1 MKSNRRQAASAW
13 TFVVVATTGLLT
25 HVKPALAEFQIQEA
39 GIEKG
44 EAEVE
49 YRGAYH
55 WGVPQVTD
63 INENANDLVQSHE
76 VELSYGLTNWW
87 LLQFT
92 MGFDQPLAENLQS
105 SDVEIETEFALIKR
119 EGDGIALSFQGG
131 YQKALN
137 SGADEIGFGPIVELA
152 SGNLLITLNPLFTGQ
167 VGPKRDT
174 DSLGFEY
181 GWRAEYEFA
190 KHWGFG
196 VEMFGQIEDLSNTG
210 SFNDQNHSLG
220 PTLFFDPGKD
230 DQGKKGGDA
239 EEKDAGPP
247 QMEFSLN
254 IGVQFGL
261 TDAASD
267 AALKFQGSMSF

>member
-137 SGADEIGFGPIVELA
+137 SDADDWLRPDCRAGERKPTDHAQPSLHR
-152 SGNLLITLNPLFTGQ
+152 SGRT
-167 VGPKRDT
+167 R
-174 DSLGFEY
+174 
-181 GWRAEYEFA
+181 
-190 KHWGFG
+190 
-196 VEMFGQIEDLSNTG
+196 
-210 SFNDQNHSLG
+210 
-220 PTLFFDPGKD
+220 PGH
-230 DQGKKGGDA
+230 GR
-239 EEKDAGPP
+239 
-247 QMEFSLN
+247 SWL
-254 IGVQFGL
+254 
-261 TDAASD
+261 
-267 AALKFQGSMSF
+267 